1 MSAPSVEP
9 VEFISGGVRIRGD
22 RFAAADEVGVALLL
36 HGGGQTRHSWRRTA
50 EVLGA
55 HGWTAVTL
63 DARGHGDSAW
73 APEGD
78 YSMDAFVADVST
90 LVDSLGVEPVL
101 IGASLGGLASMLAVG
116 EGHVRARAMV
126 LVDVVP
132 RLEEVG
138 VDRIM
143 TFMRS
148 NPDGFA
154 SLEGVADAVAAYNP
168 HRPRPA
174 NLEGLKKNVRRR
186 ADGRWHWHWD
196 PEFLNFGSEP
206 SRELGVERLVQAAA
220 RVQVPTL
227 VMRGGESDVVSDAG
241 AAELLQLIPG
251 SREAAVAKA
260 GHMIAGDDN
269 SVFGQELLS
278 FLADLPGS

>member
-1 MSAPSVEP
+1 MPAAPAEP
-9 VEFISGGVRIRGD
+9 LEFNSTGVRIRGD

-36 HGGGQTRHSWRRTA
+36 HGGGQTRHSWRSTA
-50 EVLGA
+50 RGLST

-73 APEGD
+73 AVDGD
-78 YSMDAFVADVST
+78 YSMDAFVGDVST
-90 LVDSLGVEPVL
+90 LVDALGVTPVL
-101 IGASLGGLASMLAVG
+101 IGASLGGLASMIAVG
-116 EGHVRARAMV
+116 EGRVPARAMV

-132 RLEEVG
+132 RLEQSG

-148 NPDGFA
+148 HPDGFA
-154 SLEGVADAVAAYNP
+154 SLEEVADAVAAYNP

-196 PEFLNFGSEP
+196 PQFLNFGDEP
-206 SRELGVERLVQAAA
+206 SRAQGEERLVRAAG
-220 RVQVPTL
+220 RVRVPTL
-227 VMRGGESDVVSDAG
+227 VMRGGESDVVSDVG
-241 AAELLQLIPG
+241 AAELLDLIPG
-251 SREAAVAKA
+251 SRQAAVARA

-269 SVFGQELLS
+269 SVFAQELLG
-278 FLADLPGS
+278 FLADLPAG

>member
-1 MSAPSVEP
+1 MPAESAEP
-9 VEFISGGVRIRGD
+9 LEFISAGVRIRGD

-50 EVLGA
+50 KVLST
-55 HGWTAVTL
+55 HGWTSVTL

-73 APEGD
+73 AADGD
-78 YSMDAFVADVST
+78 YSMDAFVGDVST
-90 LVDSLGVEPVL
+90 LVDALGVTPVL
-101 IGASLGGLASMLAVG
+101 IGASLGGLASMIAVG
-116 EGHVRARAMV
+116 EGRVQTRAMV

-132 RLEEVG
+132 RLEQTG

-148 NPDGFA
+148 HPDGFA
-154 SLEGVADAVAAYNP
+154 SLEEVADAVAAYNP

-174 NLEGLKKNVRRR
+174 NIEGLKKNVRRR

-220 RVQVPTL
+220 RVKVPTL
-227 VMRGGESDVVSDAG
+227 VTRGGESDVVSDEG
-241 AAELLQLIPG
+241 AQELLDLIPG

-269 SVFGQELLS
+269 SVFAQELLG
-278 FLADLPGS
+278 FLADLPAG